1 VGEVNKCNIK
11 RKPQCTDWYALW
23 FFTNEP
29 NLLYAL
35 TNDFL
40 DDQLVAEYTS
50 ETDHS
55 GRSSGNDVA
64 MAVGNSRLN
73 TKPVEVVGTASDIKA
88 RLSGV
93 VMPVSFSSSCNSSE
107 AMTMSTIFG
116 DK

>member
-1 VGEVNKCNIK
+1 
-11 RKPQCTDWYALW
+11 
-23 FFTNEP
+23 
-29 NLLYAL
+29 
-35 TNDFL
+35 
-40 DDQLVAEYTS
+40 
-50 ETDHS
+50 
-55 GRSSGNDVA
+55 